1 MESEVKNVVE
11 EAKKAAELGLEALVI
26 ASFPSIETA
35 LIAKLK
41 EVVPGESFDSLVDLI
56 VPPAMG
62 VIKVELLK
70 QVEKIS
76 EQV

>member
-1 MESEVKNVVE
+1 MKE
-11 EAKKAAELGLEALVI
+11 
-26 ASFPSIETA
+26 A

-41 EVVPGESFDSLVDLI
+41 EIIPGEQFDGLVDLI
-56 VPPAMG
+56 VPPALEI
-62 VIKVELLK
+62 VKVELKK